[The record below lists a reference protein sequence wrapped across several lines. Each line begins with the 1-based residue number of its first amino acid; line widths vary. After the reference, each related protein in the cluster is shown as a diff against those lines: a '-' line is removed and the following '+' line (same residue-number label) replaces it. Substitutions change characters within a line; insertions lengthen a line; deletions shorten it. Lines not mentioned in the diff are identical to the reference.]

1 MVLTLLKTLVRGK
14 KIHFQTRTKYT
25 SIRAYLIKS
34 NHYLQPLVFSPHNEL
49 FCYHSNICYPEADN
63 QNSNPRNAFILHYFC
78 NVSKNDLTQSF
89 IFCFIVFISSY
100 CLEYCY

>member
-34 NHYLQPLVFSPHNEL
+34 NHYLQPLVFPL
-49 FCYHSNICYPEADN
+49 TM
-63 QNSNPRNAFILHYFC
+63 NSSVITVIFVIL
-78 NVSKNDLTQSF
+78 KLTIKTVILEMLLSF
-89 IFCFIVFISSY
+89 TISAMY
-100 CLEYCY
+100 QRMT